1 MQTDH
6 VTQGSVRVPPDTGLQ
21 WLLTNRH
28 AKKKRCS
35 KHACQ
40 HDVEQEQKD
49 RDSPVNL
56 LLISVASSEWKQ
68 KTSPGKPHDQED
80 NGVGGTFDSSELTG

>member
-1 MQTDH
+1 M
-6 VTQGSVRVPPDTGLQ
+6 RALPDTLLQ
-21 WLLTNRH
+21 WLLTNRR

-35 KHACQ
+35 KHAHQ
-40 HDVEQEQKD
+40 HDVEQERKN
-49 RDSPVNL
+49 RDLPANL

-80 NGVGGTFDSSELTG
+80 DGVGGAFDSSELMVGNTANGPD